1 MFDEFPN
8 EMKPIRDIFH
18 SKVYEQ
24 VDKLELYNSIFD
36 GCKVLVE
43 DDLETYICSDINIE
57 IFNGYVMNIQVS
69 VSKDDIPIM
78 LEKVMEFY
86 IQEELYEK
94 CSEVKEFQSGLSDEL
109 E

>member
-1 MFDEFPN
+1 MLDEFPD
-8 EMKPIRDIFH
+8 EMKPIRDIFQ

-36 GCKVLVE
+36 GCKVLIE